1 MKLARSQNA
10 VRNMR
15 MGLISKIV
23 NMLLPFLVRAV
34 FIRTL
39 GAEYLGVNGLFSSVL
54 SVLSLAELGFGS
66 AIVFNMYKA
75 IAEDDENTINALL
88 YFYRKVYRC
97 VGAIILGL
105 GLLLIPIRVCPRKSV
120 ATITQLGIGKSR
132 CIASSRESVVSF
144 SKDGL
149 PKCSPTDI

>member
-75 IAEDDENTINALL
+75 IAEDDEAAINALL

-105 GLLLIPIRVCPRKSV
+105 GLWYLVC
-120 ATITQLGIGKSR
+120 
-132 CIASSRESVVSF
+132 
-144 SKDGL
+144 
-149 PKCSPTDI
+149 